1 MKHPIKIVLLLA
13 CALLMTACTKKVK
26 EAPVDPNAGTTQT
39 APTDQGTA
47 IAEEGAFTPADLDSN
62 SCLRQRVVYFGFD
75 QDLVNAEYH
84 ALIACHTKYLRD
96 RPGAKMSLEGH
107 ADERGTREYN
117 LGLGERRANAVA
129 SAFSGSGADAGVFRA
144 GPPRAHQPESRRVSV
159 HVLAL
164 DDPRHRAGSRL
175 FQC

>member
-75 QDLVNAEYH
+75 QDLVNAEYQ

-96 RPGAKMSLEGH
+96 RPAAQMRLEGH
-107 ADERGTREYN
+107 TDERGTREYN
-117 LGLGERRANAVA
+117 LGLGERRANAVL
-129 SAFSGSGADAGVFRA
+129 SAFTASGAPGNRIEAISFGEERPVCL
-144 GPPRAHQPESRRVSV
+144 ESDESCWTKNRRVEIVYSV
-159 HVLAL
+159 K
-164 DDPRHRAGSRL
+164 
-175 FQC
+175 